1 MTQARILIVEDDQLV
16 AQELGLRLEAMGHVV
31 AGILSR
37 GEDVLLQVPVL
48 KPDLILMDI
57 VLEGAMDGI
66 EAARQ
71 TQRRHDVPII
81 FLTGYDDASLV
92 RRAMS
97 TAPFAYLQKPI
108 KDRELQL
115 TLELTLY
122 RHSMEAR
129 LKSAYAELEQRYAAL
144 AESELRFRTLFES
157 SPIGIVFAEP
167 DGRFVKANQALCEM
181 LDYSEE
187 ELCERDFLSIT
198 HPEDLTTN
206 RVLAVRAL
214 TGEIPGY
221 RLEKRYLRKNGE
233 SVWGALVT
241 TLIRDQAGQPAY
253 WLAMVENI
261 TQRKELETL
270 RQLRQ
275 AEHCSTMLRNIHHR
289 IEHHLDDVVN
299 LLLQH
304 LAAHPQTWEVVEE
317 AIGQFNAIAIVH
329 GLEGQAQGRDIA
341 LDEMVAAIQRSVG
354 SAAAPQLSTTLA
366 AKVRVSDSEA
376 VPLALI
382 LKVLILNAVCHGSG
396 PCRIELDDAG
406 TGASVRV
413 TNPAPELPAG
423 LDFEAG
429 TGLGVGLSLVKA
441 LLPPAGAKFSLRR
454 QGGEVLAELML
465 APPVVSAA

>member
-1 MTQARILIVEDDQLV
+1 MAQTRILIVEDDELL
-16 AQELGLRLEAMGHVV
+16 ARELGLRLEAMGHAV

-37 GEDVLLQVPVL
+37 GEDVLLQISALRPE
-48 KPDLILMDI
+48 LILMDI

-71 TQRRHDVPII
+71 LQRRHDVPVV
-81 FLTGYDDASLV
+81 FLTGHDDPSLV

-115 TLELTLY
+115 TLELALY

-129 LKSAYAELEQRYAAL
+129 LKNAYTQLEQRYAAL
-144 AESELRFRTLFES
+144 AESELRFRALFEA

-167 DGRFVKANQALCEM
+167 DGRFVKANPALCDM
-181 LDYSEE
+181 LGYSEE
-187 ELCERDFLSIT
+187 ELCGRDFLSIT
-198 HPEDLTTN
+198 HPEDLTAN
-206 RVLAVRAL
+206 RMLASRAL
-214 TGEIPGY
+214 AGEIPGY

-233 SVWGALVT
+233 DVWGALVT
-241 TLIRDQAGQPAY
+241 TLIRDQEGEPAY
-253 WLAMVENI
+253 WLAMVEDI

-270 RQLRQ
+270 RQRLQ
-275 AEHCSTMLRNIHHR
+275 TEHCSAMLRSIHHR

-329 GLEGQAQGRDIA
+329 GLESQALGQDIA
-341 LDEMVAAIQRSVG
+341 LDEMVAAIRRSVD
-354 SAAAPQLSTTLA
+354 STATLQLSIAPAT
-366 AKVRVSDSEA
+366 KVRVNDREA

-396 PCRIELDDAG
+396 PCRIELDGAG
-406 TGASVRV
+406 AGASVRV
-413 TNPAPELPAG
+413 ANPAPDLPAG

-441 LLPPAGAKFSLRR
+441 LLPPAGASFSLRR
-454 QGGEVLAELML
+454 LGGEVLAELML
-465 APPVVSAA
+465 SPPVVSAA